1 MRLVQRNNMR
11 INKDDTVTISAKEYD
26 ELILDQIFLNC
37 LQNNGVDNWTWYSEA
52 QEEFSRIV
60 GQGDDEE

>member
-1 MRLVQRNNMR
+1 MR

>member
-1 MRLVQRNNMR
+1 MK

-52 QEEFSRIV
+52 QEEFAKIV
-60 GQGDDEE
+60 GEEDEE

>member
-1 MRLVQRNNMR
+1 MR

-26 ELILDQIFLNC
+26 ELIYDQIFLNC
-37 LQNNGVDNWTWYSEA
+37 LRNNGVDNWDWYSEA

>member
-1 MRLVQRNNMR
+1 MK

>member
-1 MRLVQRNNMR
+1 MK

-52 QEEFSRIV
+52 QEEFSRMV